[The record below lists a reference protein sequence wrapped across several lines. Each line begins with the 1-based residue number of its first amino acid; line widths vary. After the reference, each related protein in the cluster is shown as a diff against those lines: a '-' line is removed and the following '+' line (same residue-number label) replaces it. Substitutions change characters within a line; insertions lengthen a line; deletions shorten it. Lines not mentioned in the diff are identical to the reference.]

1 MIRHRLLAAMGSV
14 RLQTKA
20 WVNASSCVSGKF
32 TRSLGGNCGMSAWN
46 CRRWRTLSLGSQ
58 LSRAYATKK
67 SCSGVP
73 PCSPATRKSECCVLW
88 MFSRSCL
95 FATLGPDALFLDVD
109 LDLEP
114 ELLPRVLLSG
124 VVDRSR
130 GRPRCSSRSFLE
142 ARSSAR
148 GFSNS
153 LFRSR

>member
-88 MFSRSCL
+88 MFSRS
-95 FATLGPDALFLDVD
+95 F
-109 LDLEP
+109 
-114 ELLPRVLLSG
+114 SG
-124 VVDRSR
+124 VLQHRSVF
-130 GRPRCSSRSFLE
+130 GRAGVE
-142 ARSSAR
+142 ARGGRGTLPVVGGRGLHMVVLALGLLCRVRPSSLAR
-148 GFSNS
+148 AK
-153 LFRSR
+153 RSKFC